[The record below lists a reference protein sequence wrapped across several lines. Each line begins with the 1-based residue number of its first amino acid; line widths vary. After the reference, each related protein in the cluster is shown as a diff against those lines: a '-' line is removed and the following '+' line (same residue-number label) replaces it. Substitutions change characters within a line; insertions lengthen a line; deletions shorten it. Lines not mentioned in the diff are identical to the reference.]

1 MRLFFFF
8 FLKANRKIKL
18 LCGKQTHN
26 ATQSSEN
33 HLNNFLLLLL
43 PKLNIN
49 KHIQTEFT
57 LQRTSFSR
65 RQTTSSP
72 PTFAHS
78 NIAFLEPYIFFFLH
92 NSLMYLYVCKFVF
105 CFGGAAVE
113 LTDNTTKQKESA
125 KNDRSIRTAIYIV
138 IHSRIV

>member
-1 MRLFFFF
+1 MQQDVKNRYYNVYITSRIFLKKFERFCGCFFFF

-78 NIAFLEPYIFFFLH
+78 NIAFLEPYIFFF
-92 NSLMYLYVCKFVF
+92 FF
-105 CFGGAAVE
+105 CI
-113 LTDNTTKQKESA
+113 T
-125 KNDRSIRTAIYIV
+125 
-138 IHSRIV
+138 H